1 MPFRV
6 AAPPVLPGSPS
17 PADISRPSRRDAHAA
32 ARPQLDLLAPAA
44 RSRLVGAD
52 QNRLAKGERTDW
64 GDRDCLHLLRS
75 GWMAQFRTLTDGR
88 RPILRFLMPGDL
100 VGVTSQFSGAAPAP
114 AVALTDARV
123 ATVPVA
129 ELIDPA
135 SAAALRQ
142 VCVLLAM
149 ENVQAHETLL
159 SLGCL
164 NAEERLAA
172 LLLGLFERAWA
183 RDLVSDRGLRLP
195 LTQQDIADALGI
207 SPVHTNRMVM
217 KLQRDGLI
225 RLKAEWLQ
233 ILDGPGLEAVA
244 QWSRPMAWTRGSD
257 HGSEQPAADA
267 ARRRPQPKT
276 PPGLVRAVRRILVV
290 EDDQLLALQMQAI
303 LRSLGFEVLGPAGS
317 LETGLRLAEAG
328 EVDAAVLDVRL
339 DQGQRV
345 FPVAQTLQRRSIPF
359 SFMTGY
365 ADPELDR
372 FQAPVLRKPV
382 ETGSVAAVIQQL
394 IH

>member
-1 MPFRV
+1 MPVRV
-6 AAPPVLPGSPS
+6 AVPSVSPGSPA
-17 PADISRPSRRDAHAA
+17 PADIARPSRRDVHAA
-32 ARPQLDLLAPAA
+32 ARPQLDLLVPAA

-52 QNRLAKGERTDW
+52 QLRLAKGQRTDW

-88 RPILRFLMPGDL
+88 RHVLRFLMPGDM
-100 VGVTSQFSGAAPAP
+100 VGVTSQFSGSAPAP

-142 VCVLLAM
+142 FCVMLAM
-149 ENVQAHETLL
+149 ETMQAHETLL

-164 NAEERLAA
+164 NAEERVAA

-217 KLQRDGLI
+217 KLQRTGLI

-233 ILDGPGLEAVA
+233 ILDGPGLEALA
-244 QWSRPMAWTRGSD
+244 QWTRPMAWTKGSVRG
-257 HGSEQPAADA
+257 P
-267 ARRRPQPKT
+267 T
-276 PPGLVRAVRRILVV
+276 PLLERTARRILVV
-290 EDDQLLALQMQAI
+290 EDDQILALQMQAI

-328 EVDAAVLDVRL
+328 DVDAAVLDVRL

-365 ADPELDR
+365 SDPELDR

-382 ETGSVAAVIQQL
+382 ETGSVAAVIEQL

>member
-1 MPFRV
+1 M
-6 AAPPVLPGSPS
+6 
-17 PADISRPSRRDAHAA
+17 HAT
-32 ARPQLDLLAPAA
+32 ARPQLDLLAPVV

-52 QNRLAKGERTDW
+52 QRHLAKGQRTDW
-64 GDRDCLHLLRS
+64 GGRDCLHLLRS

-88 RPILRFLMPGDL
+88 RHVLRFLMPGDL
-100 VGVTSQFSGAAPAP
+100 VGVTSQFSGSAPAP
-114 AVALTDARV
+114 AIALTDARV
-123 ATVPVA
+123 ATVPA
-129 ELIDPA
+129 TELIDPA

-142 VCVLLAM
+142 FCVVLAM
-149 ENVQAHETLL
+149 ETMQAHETLL

-164 NAEERLAA
+164 NAEERVAA
-172 LLLGLFERAWA
+172 LLLGLFERAWT

-217 KLQRDGLI
+217 KLQRTGLI

-233 ILDGPGLEAVA
+233 ILDGPGLEALA
-244 QWSRPMAWTRGSD
+244 QWTRPMAWTRGSD
-257 HGSEQPAADA
+257 RG
-267 ARRRPQPKT
+267 PK
-276 PPGLVRAVRRILVV
+276 PPLGRTVRRILVV
-290 EDDQLLALQMQAI
+290 EDDQILALQMQAI

-317 LETGLRLAEAG
+317 LETGLRLAEDG
-328 EVDAAVLDVRL
+328 DVDAAVLDVRL

-365 ADPELDR
+365 SDPELDR

-382 ETGSVAAVIQQL
+382 ETGSVAAVIKQL

>member
-1 MPFRV
+1 MAFRV
-6 AAPPVLPGSPS
+6 AAPPASSGFPS
-17 PADISRPSRRDAHAA
+17 PADLVRPSRRDAHAA
-32 ARPQLDLLAPAA
+32 ARPQLDLLLPAV
-44 RSRLVGAD
+44 RSRLAGAE
-52 QNRLAKGERTDW
+52 QRRLAKGERTDW

-88 RPILRFLMPGDL
+88 RHILRFLMPGDL
-100 VGVTSQFSGAAPAP
+100 VGVTPQFSGTAPAP

-129 ELIDPA
+129 ELVDPA

-142 VCVLLAM
+142 FCILLAM
-149 ENVQAHETLL
+149 ENVQANETLL

-172 LLLGLFERAWA
+172 LLLSLFERAWA

-233 ILDGPGLEAVA
+233 ILDGSGLEAVA
-244 QWSRPMAWTRGSD
+244 QWSRPMAWTKGAD
-257 HGSEQPAADA
+257 HKSERPADGV
-267 ARRRPQPKT
+267 RRPPT
-276 PPGLVRAVRRILVV
+276 APSSLERTARRILVV
-290 EDDQLLALQMQAI
+290 EDDQILALQMQAI
-303 LRSLGFEVLGPAGS
+303 LSSLGFEVLGPAGS
-317 LETGLRLAEAG
+317 LEAGLRLAEASQ
-328 EVDAAVLDVRL
+328 VDAAVLDVRL
-339 DQGQRV
+339 DRGQRV
-345 FPVAQTLQRRSIPF
+345 FPVARTLQRRSIPF

-365 ADPELDR
+365 TDPELEG
-372 FQAPVLRKPV
+372 FAAPVLKKPI
-382 ETGSVAAVIQQL
+382 ESGSVAAVIEQL

>member
-1 MPFRV
+1 MPVRV
-6 AAPPVLPGSPS
+6 AVPPSSSGSPS
-17 PADISRPSRRDAHAA
+17 PAEIGRPSRRDAHAA
-32 ARPQLDLLAPAA
+32 ARPQLELFLPAV
-44 RSRLVGAD
+44 RSRLAGAD
-52 QNRLAKGERTDW
+52 QARLAKGERTDW
-64 GDRDCLHLLRS
+64 GGRDCLHLLRS

-88 RPILRFLMPGDL
+88 RHVLRFLMPGDM
-100 VGVTSQFSGAAPAP
+100 VGVTSHFSGSAPAP

-123 ATVPVA
+123 ATVPAA

-135 SAAALRQ
+135 SVAALRQ
-142 VCVLLAM
+142 FCIVLAM
-149 ENVQAHETLL
+149 ETMQAHETLL

-164 NAEERLAA
+164 NAEERVAA

-217 KLQRDGLI
+217 KLQRTGLI

-233 ILDGPGLEAVA
+233 ILDGPGLEALA
-244 QWSRPMAWTRGSD
+244 QWTRPMAWTKGSD
-257 HGSEQPAADA
+257 HGSKQLADG
-267 ARRRPQPKT
+267 ARR
-276 PPGLVRAVRRILVV
+276 PPPLERTARRILVV
-290 EDDQLLALQMQAI
+290 EDDQILALQMQAI

-328 EVDAAVLDVRL
+328 DVDAAVLDVRL

-365 ADPELDR
+365 SDPELDR

-382 ETGSVAAVIQQL
+382 ETGSVAAVIEQL

>member
-1 MPFRV
+1 
-6 AAPPVLPGSPS
+6 
-17 PADISRPSRRDAHAA
+17 
-32 ARPQLDLLAPAA
+32 LA
-44 RSRLVGAD
+44 GAD
-52 QNRLAKGERTDW
+52 QHHLAKGERTDW

-75 GWMAQFRTLTDGR
+75 GWLAQFRTLTDGR
-88 RPILRFLMPGDL
+88 RHVLRFLMPGDL
-100 VGVTSQFSGAAPAP
+100 VGVTSQFSGVAPAP

-142 VCVLLAM
+142 FCIVLAM

-164 NAEERLAA
+164 DAEERLAA
-172 LLLGLFERAWA
+172 LLLGLFERACA

-217 KLQRDGLI
+217 KLQRAGLI

-244 QWSRPMAWTRGSD
+244 QWSRPMAWTRNSD
-257 HGSEQPAADA
+257 HTSEHPADG
-267 ARRRPQPKT
+267 ARRPTTSK
-276 PPGLVRAVRRILVV
+276 PPSRLARTVRRILVV

-317 LETGLRLAEAG
+317 LESGMRLAEAG
-328 EVDAAVLDVRL
+328 DVDAAVLDVRL

-372 FQAPVLRKPV
+372 FHAPVLRKPV
-382 ETGSVAAVIQQL
+382 ESGSVAAVIEQL

>member
-1 MPFRV
+1 MPV
-6 AAPPVLPGSPS
+6 QVVAPPASSGSPA
-17 PADISRPSRRDAHAA
+17 PADIVRPSRRDAHAA
-32 ARPQLDLLAPAA
+32 ARPQLGLLAPAVRA
-44 RSRLVGAD
+44 RLVGAD
-52 QNRLAKGERTDW
+52 QCRLAKGDRTDW
-64 GDRDCLHLLRS
+64 GDRDSLHLLRS

-88 RPILRFLMPGDL
+88 RHILRFLMPGDL
-100 VGVTSQFSGAAPAP
+100 VGVTAQFSGSAPAP
-114 AVALTDARV
+114 AIALTDARV
-123 ATVPVA
+123 ATVPAA

-142 VCVLLAM
+142 FCVVLAM
-149 ENVQAHETLL
+149 ENAQAHETLL

-164 NAEERLAA
+164 DAEERLAA

-183 RDLVSDRGLRLP
+183 RDFVSDRGLRLP

-217 KLQRDGLI
+217 KLQRAGLI
-225 RLKAEWLQ
+225 RLKSEWLQ

-244 QWSRPMAWTRGSD
+244 QWSRPMAWTKISD
-257 HGSEQPAADA
+257 HGAEQPADG
-267 ARRRPQPKT
+267 ARRPPSPK
-276 PPGLVRAVRRILVV
+276 PPLQRTARRILVV
-290 EDDQLLALQMQAI
+290 EDDQILALQMQAI

-317 LETGLRLAEAG
+317 LETGLRLAEDG
-328 EVDAAVLDVRL
+328 DVDAAVLDVRL
-339 DQGQRV
+339 DQGRRV

-365 ADPELDR
+365 SGDPELDR

-382 ETGSVAAVIQQL
+382 ETGSVAAVIEQL

>member
-1 MPFRV
+1 MPVRV
-6 AAPPVLPGSPS
+6 AASPASSGSS
-17 PADISRPSRRDAHAA
+17 APADIGRPNRRDAHAV
-32 ARPQLDLLAPAA
+32 ARPQLDLLVPAV
-44 RSRLVGAD
+44 RSLLVGAD
-52 QNRLAKGERTDW
+52 QVRLTKGERTDW

-88 RPILRFLMPGDL
+88 RHVLRFLMPGDM
-100 VGVTSQFSGAAPAP
+100 VGMTSQFSGSAPAP
-114 AVALTDARV
+114 AIALTDARV

-142 VCVLLAM
+142 CCVLLAM

-164 NAEERLAA
+164 NAEERVAA

-217 KLQRDGLI
+217 KLQRAGLI

-233 ILDGPGLEAVA
+233 ILDGPGLEALA
-244 QWSRPMAWTRGSD
+244 QWTRPMAWTKGSNRG
-257 HGSEQPAADA
+257 
-267 ARRRPQPKT
+267 PKPMERT
-276 PPGLVRAVRRILVV
+276 ARRILVV

-317 LETGLRLAEAG
+317 LESGLRLAEAG
-328 EVDAAVLDVRL
+328 DVDAAVLDVRL

-365 ADPELDR
+365 SGDPELDR
-372 FQAPVLRKPV
+372 FHAPVLRKPV
-382 ETGSVAAVIQQL
+382 ETGSVAAVIEQL

>member
-1 MPFRV
+1 MPVRV
-6 AAPPVLPGSPS
+6 AAPPASSGSPA
-17 PADISRPSRRDAHAA
+17 PADIVRPSRRDAHAA
-32 ARPQLDLLAPAA
+32 ARPQLDLLVPAA

-52 QNRLAKGERTDW
+52 QLRLAKGERTDW

-88 RPILRFLMPGDL
+88 RHVLRFLMPGDM
-100 VGVTSQFSGAAPAP
+100 VGATSQFSGSTPAP

-142 VCVLLAM
+142 FCVVLAM
-149 ENVQAHETLL
+149 ETVQAHETLL
-159 SLGCL
+159 SLGAL
-164 NAEERLAA
+164 NAEERVAA

-217 KLQRDGLI
+217 KLQRTGLI

-233 ILDGPGLEAVA
+233 ILDGPGLEALA
-244 QWSRPMAWTRGSD
+244 QWTRPMAWTKGSD
-257 HGSEQPAADA
+257 HASG
-267 ARRRPQPKT
+267 RPSPK
-276 PPGLVRAVRRILVV
+276 PPLQRTVRRILVV

-328 EVDAAVLDVRL
+328 DVDAAVLDVRL
-339 DQGQRV
+339 DQGRRV

-365 ADPELDR
+365 SDPELDR

-382 ETGSVAAVIQQL
+382 ETGSVAAVIKQL

>member
-1 MPFRV
+1 MPVRV
-6 AAPPVLPGSPS
+6 VAPPASSGSPA
-17 PADISRPSRRDAHAA
+17 PADIGRPNRRDAHAA
-32 ARPQLDLLAPAA
+32 ARSQLDLLAPAV
-44 RSRLVGAD
+44 RSRLAGAD
-52 QNRLAKGERTDW
+52 QVRLAKGQRTDW

-88 RPILRFLMPGDL
+88 RHVLRFLMPGDM
-100 VGVTSQFSGAAPAP
+100 VGVTSQFSGSAPAP

-142 VCVLLAM
+142 CCVLLAM

-164 NAEERLAA
+164 NAEERVAA
-172 LLLGLFERAWA
+172 LLLGLYERAWA

-217 KLQRDGLI
+217 KLQRTGLI

-233 ILDGPGLEAVA
+233 ILDGPGLEALA
-244 QWSRPMAWTRGSD
+244 QWTRPMAWTKGLDRG
-257 HGSEQPAADA
+257 
-267 ARRRPQPKT
+267 PKPMERT
-276 PPGLVRAVRRILVV
+276 ARRILVV

-328 EVDAAVLDVRL
+328 DVDAAVLDVRL

-365 ADPELDR
+365 SDPELDR

-382 ETGSVAAVIQQL
+382 ETGSVAAVIEQL

>member
-1 MPFRV
+1 M
-6 AAPPVLPGSPS
+6 
-17 PADISRPSRRDAHAA
+17 
-32 ARPQLDLLAPAA
+32 
-44 RSRLVGAD
+44 
-52 QNRLAKGERTDW
+52 
-64 GDRDCLHLLRS
+64 
-75 GWMAQFRTLTDGR
+75 
-88 RPILRFLMPGDL
+88 
-100 VGVTSQFSGAAPAP
+100 
-114 AVALTDARV
+114 

-142 VCVLLAM
+142 CCVLLAM

-164 NAEERLAA
+164 NAEERVAA

-217 KLQRDGLI
+217 KLQRTGLI

-233 ILDGPGLEAVA
+233 ILDGPGLEALA
-244 QWSRPMAWTRGSD
+244 QWTRPMAWTKGSV
-257 HGSEQPAADA
+257 HASAAGRAGRSPARWSA
-267 ARRRPQPKT
+267 
-276 PPGLVRAVRRILVV
+276 PPGASWWWRTISFWRCRCRPSSA
-290 EDDQLLALQMQAI
+290 
-303 LRSLGFEVLGPAGS
+303 RSASRCWARPARS
-317 LETGLRLAEAG
+317 RSGLRLAEAG
-328 EVDAAVLDVRL
+328 DVDAAVLDVRL

-365 ADPELDR
+365 SGDPELDR

-382 ETGSVAAVIQQL
+382 ETGSVAAVIEQL